1 MYDKGGLI
9 TSTTVIYLLF
19 MKIFLVCISMAIFI
33 GPLPRNFA
41 ICISTIQV
49 WPYDLVDFHATR
61 SLGHSDLSVR
71 FLSFGVCIFCIQA
84 WNPDLSP
91 EFFLLNC
98 QSLFLRC
105 IPFIMTQENIFDVR
119 RHKHV
124 SRAILSNSHS
134 IFCCLILVLEY
145 LIITHF
151 AQICDLNR

>member
-19 MKIFLVCISMAIFI
+19 MKIFLVCTSMAIFM

-49 WPYDLVDFHATR
+49 QPYDLVDFHATR

-91 EFFLLNC
+91 NGSTTKWVSQLLTFFLLNC

-105 IPFIMTQENIFDVR
+105 IPFIMTQENIFDVK
-119 RHKHV
+119 RH
-124 SRAILSNSHS
+124 NM
-134 IFCCLILVLEY
+134 FQGPYCLIAIPFFV
-145 LIITHF
+145 
-151 AQICDLNR
+151 A